1 MNLKLKYMNTLI
13 QDLDQH
19 TKNELPEAYKLL
31 LNSFNAIQVLELKIG
46 EEVDFLSIKKLLEPY
61 NKSSKRHQMI
71 EVLMEDYTSL
81 NKTQTL
87 FCREKQTQIEDS
99 LFTESFYFASMSD
112 DSRLFFN
119 LKDWSV
125 WEFWMDDKSVSKI
138 ADDFDEF
145 IVDSKIIEKDDW
157 NIFTN

>member
-1 MNLKLKYMNTLI
+1 MKASI

-31 LNSFNAIQVLELKIG
+31 LNSFNTILVLELKNG
-46 EEVDFLSIKKLLEPY
+46 EDVDFLSIIKLLEPY
-61 NKSSKRHQMI
+61 NKNSKRHQMV
-71 EVLMEDYTSL
+71 EVLMEDYISS

-87 FCREKQTQIEDS
+87 FCRETQTQIEDS
-99 LFTESFYFASMSD
+99 FFTENFYFGSMGD
-112 DSRLFFN
+112 DSKLFFN

-125 WEFWMDDKSVSKI
+125 WEFWMDDKSVGKI
-138 ADDFDEF
+138 ADNFDEF
-145 IVDSKIIEKDDW
+145 LVDSKIIEKDDW